1 MHERG
6 YAGCSGSM
14 QPMEKGGDI
23 AMFAIRGYDET
34 YLSIRTPDV
43 LALIQTGDPSWE
55 QFVPP
60 AVADLIMA
68 EKLSGYAEA
77 SGPACRLPSAGDA
90 G

>member
-1 MHERG
+1 
-6 YAGCSGSM
+6 M

-23 AMFAIRGYDET
+23 AMFAIRGY
-34 YLSIRTPDV
+34 V

-60 AVADLIMA
+60 AVADLIKA
-68 EKLSGYAEA
+68 EKLFGYAEA